1 MSAAALTRPDASE
14 YAPYYGRYVSL
25 VEDADVVS
33 TLERQGRELSALVR
47 AIPESRADF
56 RYAEG
61 KWSIRDLLGHVIDGE
76 RVFAFRALCFA
87 RGDAQPLPGF
97 EQDDWAPVASA
108 GLASASI
115 ADLVEEFELLR
126 RSNVR
131 MLRRLTDAD
140 WTRTGI
146 ASGNPVSVRAIAFI
160 MAGHVVHHT
169 KVLRERYLAG

>member
-1 MSAAALTRPDASE
+1 VSAAALSRPEASE
-14 YAPYYGRYVSL
+14 YAPFYAGYISL
-25 VEDADVVS
+25 VEGGDVVS
-33 TLERQGRELSALVR
+33 ELERQGRELTALVR
-47 AIPESRADF
+47 SIPESRAGF

-61 KWSIRDLLGHVIDGE
+61 KWSIRDLVGHVIDGE

-97 EQDDWAPVASA
+97 EQDDWAPVASP

-115 ADLVEEFELLR
+115 ADLADEFESLR

-146 ASGNPVSVRAIAFI
+146 ASGNLVSVRALAFI
-160 MAGHVVHHT
+160 MAGHVAHHT
-169 KVLRERYLAG
+169 RVLRERYLAG

>member
-47 AIPESRADF
+47 SIPESRADF